1 MIKNYPTILIVEDS
15 DELLWAIANILD
27 AAGYCVEAAL
37 SGGEALEEW
46 GRHPET
52 QLVILNYRLPDMS
65 GLSVFTRLRE
75 SGYTRPVIAISG
87 FGTREVKEGF
97 LARGAFAFLE
107 KPFDMHV
114 LIDKCRMALEGHR
127 GVKSDVVIEA

>member
-1 MIKNYPTILIVEDS
+1 MILLVEDS

-27 AAGYCVEAAL
+27 AAGFRVEAAL

-46 GRHPET
+46 DRHPET

-65 GLSVFTRLRE
+65 GLSVFSRLRE
-75 SGYTRPVIAISG
+75 NGYTRPVIAISG
-87 FGTREVKEGF
+87 FGTREIKEGF
-97 LARGAFAFLE
+97 LSKGAFAFIE

-114 LIDKCRMALEGHR
+114 LIDKCRMALEG
-127 GVKSDVVIEA
+127 KSGLKTEVMNQV

>member
-1 MIKNYPTILIVEDS
+1 MNEKPPLILLVEDS
-15 DELLWAIANILD
+15 DELLWVVANILD
-27 AAGYCVEAAL
+27 AAGFHVEAAL

-52 QLVILNYRLPDMS
+52 ALVILNYRLPDMS
-65 GLSVFTRLRE
+65 GLSVLRRLRE
-75 SGYTRPVIAISG
+75 RGYTRPVIAISG

-97 LARGAFAFLE
+97 LSKGAFAFLE

-114 LIDKCRMALEGHR
+114 LIGQCRMALNGQP
-127 GVKSDVVIEA
+127 GVKTEAVNQA